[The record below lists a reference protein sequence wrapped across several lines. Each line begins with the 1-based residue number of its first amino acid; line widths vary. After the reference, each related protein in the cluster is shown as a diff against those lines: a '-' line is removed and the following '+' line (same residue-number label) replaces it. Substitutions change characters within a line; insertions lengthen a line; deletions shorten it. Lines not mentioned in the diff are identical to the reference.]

1 MNQGSGL
8 VVMEALQKNV
18 IWHGRG
24 VGICV
29 QSEEGRLNKG

>member
-1 MNQGSGL
+1 MNQGSVL

-18 IWHGRG
+18 IWRHGRD

-29 QSEEGRLNKG
+29 RSEEGRLNL